1 MLCGVT
7 PGPHEL
13 TADQLQ
19 QFKKA
24 FVSDLLNLYENG
36 MVVKTP
42 AYPEGVYL
50 CMISSYSLCTWL
62 RHEILIGRLVRVV
75 LIAVCCDHPAMCRMC
90 GFGDH
95 ATKTAFCHR
104 CTIPRSA
111 LATEQGL
118 TIGGMYIFH

>member
-1 MLCGVT
+1 MLVLGIF
-7 PGPHEL
+7 PGPKGPNNEEL
-13 TADQLQ
+13 NGLMKLVVD
-19 QFKKA
+19 
-24 FVSDLLNLYENG
+24 DLIRLYRG
-36 MVVKTP
+36 VMISTP
-42 AYPEGVYL
+42 LFPEGNPSCFL
-50 CMISSYSLCTWL
+50 L
-62 RHEILIGRLVRVV
+62 RIYVKKVHQGRLVRVALV
-75 LIAVCCDHPAMCRMC
+75 AVCCDHPAMCRMC